1 MFIMRKHFVRTFIQ
15 MVLNKGLGIALC
27 FLVAVNALAAKELT
41 LDDIFPADRVL
52 DVQIT
57 VDEKDWDTIRYQS
70 RDFESALHES
80 RKVKPPENPYTYVD
94 ASVTIDGVEF
104 PKVGLRKKGFLGSL
118 NTTRP
123 SLKIKL
129 NHIDKKVGI
138 DGLTNLTL
146 NNNQQDGSLVS
157 QFMGYAL
164 FNAAG
169 SPAPR
174 CAYARVTVNGE
185 NLGVY
190 SHVERVRNNLLKRG
204 FGTDKG
210 VLYEATLVDF
220 HKGWEGSFER
230 KTGGDKTGRA
240 KIKQLIKV
248 LEVEHAAGL
257 LKSDDEG
264 IEKAI
269 GELVDLDSFY
279 TFWAIEGLLGYPDG
293 YSGFSNNYFIYLNP
307 ETDKSLGGKVG
318 VSEGKGDK
326 FHFIPWGADNLFT
339 KVRSKWDNARAP
351 LSVKTTGLIA
361 YRLYQTPSGRERYR
375 QTLHGI
381 LDKHWNEEKL
391 LAKIDRIE
399 AMLKPHLAPS
409 QMVMN
414 KKTKDAV
421 YTFARALEGKRE
433 FIRQRRDNI
442 INETAD
448 GMPEWKKAP
457 SKPIVF
463 ASVGKIKTKFT
474 AKFFAASPRN
484 GTGLG
489 QVEFELTMAG
499 KKVELKNLGV
509 DASWAGGKGKT
520 VKKGKAG
527 KKGIAIR
534 FVGERVDNGKKL
546 SFYLT
551 IDEDKFKVDKA
562 PISSGGKIGGLSV
575 RGQTKLTAASL
586 DEGGK
591 VEGEFEGEIMEMKG
605 LGGDKKS
612 KPKSKGQ
619 RREGGKPTGKREL
632 SKREIEAWTALKQSR
647 AWQNASPKEQ
657 EKMAEALKSKLDG
670 KDESSDSA
678 GKGK

>member
-1 MFIMRKHFVRTFIQ
+1 MRKHFVALSLRETPTFPPKRFVWTFINHSTRKLSQ
-15 MVLNKGLGIALC
+15 TVLNKGLGIALC
-27 FLVAVNALAAKELT
+27 CLVAVNTLAAKELT

-57 VDEKDWDTIRYQS
+57 VDEKDWDTIRHQS
-70 RDFESALHES
+70 RDFASALHES
-80 RKVKPPENPYTYVD
+80 RKVKPPDSPYTYVD
-94 ASVTIDGVEF
+94 ASVTIDCRPF
-104 PKVGLRKKGFLGSL
+104 PSENPDFPTQKNVVVFPQVGLRKKGFLGSQ

-129 NHIDKKVGI
+129 NHTDKEGQI

-146 NNNQQDGSLVS
+146 NNNQQDPSLVS

-174 CAYARVTVNGE
+174 CAYAKVTVNGE

-190 SHVERVRNNLLKRG
+190 SHVERVRDNLLKRG

-210 VLYEATLVDF
+210 TLYEATLVDF
-220 HKGWEGSFER
+220 YEGWEGSFEW
-230 KTGGDKTGRA
+230 KTGDDKTGRA

-307 ETDKSLGGKVG
+307 ETDK
-318 VSEGKGDK
+318 

-339 KVRSKWDNARAP
+339 KQRSKGDLSDARAP
-351 LSVKTTGLIA
+351 LSVKTTGLISHW
-361 YRLYQTPSGRERYR
+361 LYQTPSGRERYR
-375 QTLHGI
+375 KTLHGI
-381 LDKHWNEEKL
+381 LDKHWDEVKL
-391 LAKIDRIE
+391 LAEIDRIE

-409 QMVMN
+409 QMVIN
-414 KKTKDAV
+414 KKTKEAE
-421 YTFARALEGKRE
+421 YTIEIFARALEGKRE
-433 FIRQRRDNI
+433 FIRQRRDDI

-457 SKPIVF
+457 SEPIVI

-474 AKFFAASPRN
+474 AKFFEASPRN
-484 GTGLG
+484 VTGLG
-489 QVEFELTMAG
+489 QVEFELTMDG

-509 DASWAGGKGKT
+509 HASWTDGKGKT
-520 VKKGKAG
+520 GKGKTS
-527 KKGIAIR
+527 KKWIAIR
-534 FVGERVDNGKKL
+534 FVGERVDDGKKL

-551 IDEDKFKVDKA
+551 IDEDKFNMDEG
-562 PISSGGKIGGLSV
+562 PIQSGGEIYFTDDGLSV
-575 RGQTKLTAASL
+575 RGLTKLTAASL
-586 DEGGK
+586 DEDGK
-591 VEGEFEGEIMEMKG
+591 VEGEFEGEIMELKG
-605 LGGDKKS
+605 FSVTKKS
-612 KPKSKGQ
+612 KPKSQK
-619 RREGGKPTGKREL
+619 
-632 SKREIEAWTALKQSR
+632 
-647 AWQNASPKEQ
+647 
-657 EKMAEALKSKLDG
+657 LKSKS
-670 KDESSDSA
+670 K
-678 GKGK
+678 